1 MDIHME
7 LTLSLGKAN
16 GCSLTK
22 KWSQSCTVLVK

>member
-22 KWSQSCTVLVK
+22 KWSRRAAPC